1 MEKMNMKLNKNISS
15 ALFTVLL
22 LVAVVLACN
31 KTADETDKAN
41 KLVDEGNAVVQD
53 GKKFL
58 TDAEEKKATML
69 RTNVSQLAEARTLAN
84 ESIRAYDQA
93 EEKCKDAAA
102 KYGEASK
109 LKINDKFKEYLALKV
124 KEYNKRAELV
134 ETLKS
139 TPQALIDSQS
149 RSSFIS
155 RANAATEKAERLGK
169 EADDLSA
176 QAEKIQ
182 KDNPDS
188 FKKS

>member
-1 MEKMNMKLNKNISS
+1 MEKITMKMNKSIFSG
-15 ALFTVLL
+15 LFAGLL
-22 LVAVVLACN
+22 LVAVVSACGVLA
-31 KTADETDKAN
+31 DQTDKAN
-41 KLVDEGNAVVQD
+41 KLVNEGNNAIEE
-53 GKKFL
+53 GKKYL
-58 TDAEEKKATML
+58 KDAEDKKDQML
-69 RTNVSQLAEARTLAN
+69 HMNVSHLGEARTTAN
-84 ESIRAYDQA
+84 EAIRAYDQA

-102 KYGEASK
+102 KFEEAGK
-109 LKINDKFKEYLALKV
+109 LKINDKFKDYLALKV

-134 ETLKS
+134 EALKS

-155 RANAATEKAERLGK
+155 RANAATQKAERLGK

-182 KDNPDS
+182 KDSPDS

>member
-1 MEKMNMKLNKNISS
+1 MRTNKNVTG
-15 ALFTVLL
+15 ALMAALL
-22 LVAVVLACN
+22 LIGVVLACGGA
-31 KTADETDKAN
+31 TDETEKAN
-41 KLVDEGNAVVQD
+41 KLVNDGNAAIED
-53 GKKFL
+53 GKKYL
-58 TDAEEKKATML
+58 KDAEEKKDQML
-69 RTNVSQLAEARTLAN
+69 HMNVAHLGEARTTAN
-84 ESIRAYDQA
+84 EAIRAYDQA

-102 KYGEASK
+102 KFDEASK
-109 LKINDKFKEYLALKV
+109 LKLNDKFKEYLALKV

>member
-31 KTADETDKAN
+31 KTANETDKAN

>member
-1 MEKMNMKLNKNISS
+1 MKLNKNISS

-93 EEKCKDAAA
+93 EEKWKDAAA

-109 LKINDKFKEYLALKV
+109 LKINDKFKEYLAL
-124 KEYNKRAELV
+124 
-134 ETLKS
+134 
-139 TPQALIDSQS
+139 LIDSQS

>member
-1 MEKMNMKLNKNISS
+1 MKLNKNISS
-15 ALFTVLL
+15 ALFTGLL

-109 LKINDKFKEYLALKV
+109 LKINDKFKEYLARKV
-124 KEYNKRAELV
+124 KEYNKRAELGD
-134 ETLKS
+134 TLKA
-139 TPQALIDSQS
+139 TPQALIESQS

>member
-1 MEKMNMKLNKNISS
+1 MKTNKNIFS
-15 ALFTVLL
+15 ALFAALL
-22 LVAVVLACN
+22 LVAIVLACRSA
-31 KTADETDKAN
+31 ADETDKAN
-41 KLVDEGNAVVQD
+41 KLVNEGNTAIED
-53 GKKFL
+53 GKKDL
-58 TDAEEKKATML
+58 KDAEEKKDQML
-69 RTNVSQLAEARTLAN
+69 RMNVSQLAEARTTAN
-84 ESIRAYDQA
+84 EALRAYDQA

-102 KYGEASK
+102 KFEEASK
-109 LKINDKFKEYLALKV
+109 LKINEKFKDYLALKV

-155 RANAATEKAERLGK
+155 RANAATQKAERLGK

>member
-1 MEKMNMKLNKNISS
+1 MSDHRHFPH
-15 ALFTVLL
+15 LF
-22 LVAVVLACN
+22 
-31 KTADETDKAN
+31 
-41 KLVDEGNAVVQD
+41 
-53 GKKFL
+53 
-58 TDAEEKKATML
+58 
-69 RTNVSQLAEARTLAN
+69 
-84 ESIRAYDQA
+84 
-93 EEKCKDAAA
+93 
-102 KYGEASK
+102 SK
-109 LKINDKFKEYLALKV
+109 LKIKDKFKEYLALKV